1 MAETRYR
8 AQDLLVGLY
17 RRQAAVI
24 GALLLL
30 TLAGYQSQDWLISH
44 MSDDGALINVAGRQ
58 RMLSQR
64 SVALAYQMAAASN
77 PDDRTMFADLL
88 AQAGSEM
95 GAGHARLIG
104 ESSARGM
111 SAEMERLYFGGAP
124 SLDVEVMAFV
134 ADVRHLASSDGL
146 GIGQASPRLKALA
159 DKSRLTLLPGL
170 ERLVVQYQDESR
182 QNVARLRQGFTLGL
196 YLVIAVLTL
205 SWFGVFRPMA
215 RRLRQEFAD
224 HQAAVE
230 HNHLILESM
239 GEGIIGL
246 DRNGAVTFA
255 NPAASGM
262 LGYAPWEMLGRSLHP
277 LIHHTHP
284 DGSEYPSTECPL
296 ARTLS
301 TGEDCSVEGEWFWR
315 RDGSSFPVHYGS
327 TAIVKEGDLIGAV
340 VTFRDISDVTATRRA
355 LEASEQIKSSILDA
369 ALDAIVTIDR
379 SGMVVEFNPAA
390 ERIFGRRSSDAVGQ
404 EVAELIIPEAHREA
418 HRRGLLRVA
427 EGHGATVLGKRLE
440 MNGLHA
446 DGHEIPLE
454 LTITHLP
461 DHGLFT
467 AFIRDISEQK
477 MTETA
482 LRRSQKM
489 EAVGQLTGGIA
500 HDFNNLLGI
509 ITGNLELLERAVQG
523 NDACQRRVDTALRS
537 ARRGADLTRRLL
549 SFSRQD
555 PKAQGKSLT
564 DLNEAVAGMQ
574 EMIQRSLTRVIE
586 VRTQLATECWQADI
600 NRSEF
605 EDCLLNLCLNAR
617 DAMPNGGMLSIETAN
632 VVVDSEYCRIDPNI
646 TPGRYA
652 LVSISDTGTG
662 IPKDIVDRIFEPF
675 FTTKERGKG
684 TGLGLAMA
692 YGFAKRSGGH
702 IRVYSEPGIGTT
714 FRLYLPKAS
723 SVAAAEATPDLSA
736 EALPTGT
743 EHVLIVDDEPHLAEI
758 AGEFLKELGYRVSIP
773 GDAAEALSALRHDPA
788 IDLLFT
794 DVVMPHGLD
803 GYGLERSAREMG
815 HGCAVLL
822 TSGFTG
828 YAAEH
833 KGGHGDILPKPYSKA
848 DLARAV
854 RKALDDRVRTR

>member
-1 MAETRYR
+1 MPETRYR

-64 SVALAYQMAAASN
+64 AVALAYQMAAAST
-77 PDDRTMFADLL
+77 PDERAMFADLL
-88 AQAGSEM
+88 TQTGSEM
-95 GAGHARLIG
+95 GAGHARLISEG
-104 ESSARGM
+104 TARGM
-111 SAEMERLYFGGAP
+111 TAEMEGLYFGGTP
-124 SLDVEVMAFV
+124 SLDAEVSAFV
-134 ADVRHLASSDGL
+134 SDVGRLAASDGL
-146 GIGQASPRLKALA
+146 GTGQASPRLKALA
-159 DKSRLTLLPGL
+159 DKSRLSLLPGL

-182 QNVARLRQGFTLGL
+182 QNVARLRRGFTLGL
-196 YLVIAVLTL
+196 SLVIAVLTL

-215 RRLRQEFAD
+215 RRLRQEFAA

-230 HNHLILESM
+230 HNNLILDSM

-246 DRNGAVTFA
+246 DRSGAVTFV
-255 NPAASGM
+255 NPAASSM
-262 LGYAPWEMLGRSLHP
+262 LGFAPWEMLGRSLHP

-284 DGSEYPSTECPL
+284 DGSEYPSKECPL
-296 ARTLS
+296 AHTLS

-327 TAIVKEGDLIGAV
+327 TAIVKEGELIGAV

-369 ALDAIVTIDR
+369 ALDAIVTIDQ

-390 ERIFGRRSSDAVGQ
+390 ERIFGRRASDAVGM
-404 EVAELIIPEAHREA
+404 EVADLIIPEVHREA
-418 HRRGLLRVA
+418 HRRGLSRVA
-427 EGHGATVLGKRLE
+427 EGHGSSVLGKRLE
-440 MNGLHA
+440 MSGLHA
-446 DGHEIPLE
+446 DGYEFPLE

-477 MTETA
+477 QTEAA

-509 ITGNLELLERAVQG
+509 ITGNLELLERIVRG
-523 NDACQRRVDTALRS
+523 NEVGQRRVDTALRS

-555 PKAQGKSLT
+555 PKAQGKALT
-564 DLNEAVAGMQ
+564 DINEAVSGMQ
-574 EMIQRSLTRVIE
+574 EMVQRSLTRMIE
-586 VRTQLATECWQADI
+586 VRTHLAPDAWTADI

-617 DAMPNGGMLSIETAN
+617 DAMPDGGTLTIETGNLEIDAAF
-632 VVVDSEYCRIDPNI
+632 RRADPNM
-646 TPGRYA
+646 TPGRYV
-652 LVSISDTGTG
+652 LVSVSDTGMG
-662 IPKDIVDRIFEPF
+662 IPKEILDRIFEPF

-684 TGLGLAMA
+684 TGLGLSMA

-702 IRVYSEPGIGTT
+702 IRVYSEPGIGTA

-723 SVAAAEATPDLSA
+723 RGEAVEDLSEQVSVAMPAGS
-736 EALPTGT
+736 
-743 EHVLIVDDEPHLAEI
+743 EHVLVVDDEPHLAEI
-758 AGEFLKELGYRVSIP
+758 AGAFLSELGYRVTIRTDS
-773 GDAAEALSALRHDPA
+773 AEALSLLGENSD

-803 GYGLERSAREMG
+803 GYGLGRSARAMG

-828 YAAEH
+828 FAAEH
-833 KGGHGDILPKPYSKA
+833 KGGHGDILPKPYGKA

-854 RKALDDRVRTR
+854 RKVLDDRERKI

>member
-1 MAETRYR
+1 MPETRYR

-64 SVALAYQMAAASN
+64 SVAIAHQMAAASS
-77 PDDRTMFADLL
+77 PDERTMFADLL

-104 ESSARGM
+104 ESRARGM
-111 SAEMERLYFGGAP
+111 SAEMEQLYFGGAP
-124 SLDVEVMAFV
+124 SLDAEVTDFV
-134 ADVRHLASSDGL
+134 ADVRRLAASDGL
-146 GIGQASPRLKALA
+146 GIGQSSPRLRALA

-170 ERLVVQYQDESR
+170 ERLVVRYQDESR

-196 YLVIAVLTL
+196 YLVIAVLGL

-215 RRLRQEFAD
+215 RRLREEFAA

-255 NPAASGM
+255 NPAASSM
-262 LGYAPWEMLGRSLHP
+262 LGFAPWEMLGRSLHQ
-277 LIHHTHP
+277 LIHHTRP
-284 DGSEYPSTECPL
+284 DGSEYPSRECPL
-296 ARTLS
+296 ARTLA

-327 TAIVKEGDLIGAV
+327 TAIVKEGALIGAV
-340 VTFRDISDVTATRRA
+340 VTFRDLSDVTATRRA

-390 ERIFGRRSSDAVGQ
+390 ERIFGRRATDALGMEVSD
-404 EVAELIIPEAHREA
+404 LIIPEAHREA
-418 HRRGLLRVA
+418 HRRGLARVA
-427 EGHGATVLGKRLE
+427 AGHGSTVLGKRLE
-440 MNGLHA
+440 MSGLHA

-454 LTITHLP
+454 LTITHLS

-477 MTETA
+477 QTEAA

-523 NDACQRRVDTALRS
+523 NEAGQRRVDTALRS

-564 DLNEAVAGMQ
+564 DLNEAVSGMQ
-574 EMIQRSLTRVIE
+574 EMIQRSLTRMVE
-586 VRTQLATECWQADI
+586 VRTRLTPDAWPADI

-617 DAMPNGGMLSIETAN
+617 DAMPKGGLLTIETAN
-632 VVVDSEYCRIDPNI
+632 MEIDAEFRRADPNM
-646 TPGRYA
+646 TPGRYV

-662 IPKDIVDRIFEPF
+662 IPKDILDRIFEPF

-684 TGLGLAMA
+684 TGLGLSMA

-723 SVAAAEATPDLSA
+723 TGAAIGTSADLPAEAP
-736 EALPTGT
+736 PTGS
-743 EHVLIVDDEPHLAEI
+743 EHILIVDDEPHLAEI
-758 AGEFLKELGYRVSIP
+758 AGEFLTELGYRVTIRTH
-773 GDAAEALSALRHDPA
+773 AAEALALLRDDPD
-788 IDLLFT
+788 IQLLFT
-794 DVVMPHGLD
+794 DVVMPDGLD

-828 YAAEH
+828 YAVEH
-833 KGGHGDILPKPYSKA
+833 KDRHGEILSKPYGKT

-854 RKALDDRVRTR
+854 RKALDERERKT

>member
-1 MAETRYR
+1 MLA
-8 AQDLLVGLY
+8 GLY

-30 TLAGYQSQDWLISH
+30 TLAGYQSQGWIISH
-44 MSDDGALINVAGRQ
+44 LFDDGALINVAGRQ

-64 SVALAYQMAAASN
+64 TVAFAYQMATASS
-77 PDDRTMFADLL
+77 PDERMMFADLL

-95 GAGHARLIG
+95 GAGHARLIT
-104 ESSARGM
+104 ESRARGM
-111 SAEMERLYFGGAP
+111 TPEMEALYFGNKP
-124 SLDVEVMAFV
+124 SLDDEVMAFV
-134 ADVRHLASSDGL
+134 ADVRHLAATQGL
-146 GIGQASPRLKALA
+146 GLASNSPRLQALA

-170 ERLVVQYQDESR
+170 ERLVVRYQDEAR

-196 YLVIAVLTL
+196 YLVIGVLTL

-215 RRLRQEFAD
+215 RRLREEFAA

-230 HNHLILESM
+230 HNHLILDSM

-246 DRNGAVTFA
+246 DRVGAVIFA
-255 NPAASGM
+255 NPAASRMVGF
-262 LGYAPWEMLGRSLHP
+262 APWEMLGRRLHP
-277 LIHHTHP
+277 LIHHSHP
-284 DGSEYPSTECPL
+284 DGSEYHSGDCPL
-296 ARTLS
+296 AHTLT
-301 TGEDCSVEGEWFWR
+301 TGEDCAVEGEWFWR
-315 RDGSSFPVHYGS
+315 KDGSSFPVHYGS
-327 TAIVKEGDLIGAV
+327 TAIRKDGALIGAV

-379 SGMVVEFNPAA
+379 GGMVVEFNPAA
-390 ERIFGRRSSDAVGQ
+390 ERIFGRSSSEAVGQ

-418 HRRGLLRVA
+418 HRQGLARVA
-427 EGHGATVLGKRLE
+427 AGHESRVMGTRLE
-440 MNGLHA
+440 MTGLHA
-446 DGHEIPLE
+446 DGREIPLE

-477 MTETA
+477 QTEAA

-509 ITGNLELLERAVQG
+509 ITGNLELLERTVQG
-523 NDACQRRVDTALRS
+523 SETGMKRVATALRS

-555 PKAQGKSLT
+555 PKAQGKTLT
-564 DLNEAVAGMQ
+564 DLGEAVSGMQ
-574 EMIQRSLTRVIE
+574 EMIQRSLTRMVE
-586 VRTQLATECWQADI
+586 VRTRLAPEAWPSEI

-617 DAMPNGGMLSIETAN
+617 DAMPDGGTLTIETSN
-632 VVVDSEYCRIDPNI
+632 LVVDAETRRADPNMV
-646 TPGRYA
+646 PGQYV
-652 LVSISDTGTG
+652 LVSVSDTGTG
-662 IPKDIVDRIFEPF
+662 IPKEILDRIFEPF

-702 IRVYSEPGIGTT
+702 IRVYSEAGLGTT
-714 FRLYLPKAS
+714 FRLYLPR
-723 SVAAAEATPDLSA
+723 AAADGA
-736 EALPTGT
+736 EAAVETEADVLPTGA
-743 EHVLIVDDEPHLAEI
+743 EHVLVVDDEPQLAEI
-758 AGEFLKELGYRVSIP
+758 AGEFLAELGYRVTICA
-773 GDAAEALSALRHDPA
+773 DAAEALTILQGDPA

-794 DVVMPHGLD
+794 DVVMPRGLD
-803 GYGLERSAREMG
+803 GYALERQAREMG

-828 YAAEH
+828 YAMGQKAGQAE
-833 KGGHGDILPKPYSKA
+833 ILPKPYGKA
-848 DLARAV
+848 SLAHAARRAIDW
-854 RKALDDRVRTR
+854 KTKT